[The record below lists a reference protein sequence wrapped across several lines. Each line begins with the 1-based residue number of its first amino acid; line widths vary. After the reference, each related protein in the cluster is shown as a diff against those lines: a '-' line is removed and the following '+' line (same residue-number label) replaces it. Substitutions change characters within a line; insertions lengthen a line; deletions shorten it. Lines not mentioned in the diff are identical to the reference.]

1 MEENMLYNRNKVN
14 EIVEKKIDEL
24 NIYQTRTYLD
34 IIISYIKKLY
44 DKNKE
49 LNAEDLQSILWQEY
63 LEKEG
68 EYGAIALDLGGI
80 HIQQIV
86 GEYLKNNPEESQRIY
101 EMNKGKKYVESNDY
115 YTYNLK
121 REKID

>member
-1 MEENMLYNRNKVN
+1 MLYNRNKVN

-34 IIISYIKKLY
+34 IIISYVKKLY

-68 EYGAIALDLGGI
+68 EYSAIAINLGGT
-80 HIQQIV
+80 HILQIV
-86 GEYLKNNPEESQRIY
+86 GEYLNNNPEE
-101 EMNKGKKYVESNDY
+101 
-115 YTYNLK
+115 
-121 REKID
+121 